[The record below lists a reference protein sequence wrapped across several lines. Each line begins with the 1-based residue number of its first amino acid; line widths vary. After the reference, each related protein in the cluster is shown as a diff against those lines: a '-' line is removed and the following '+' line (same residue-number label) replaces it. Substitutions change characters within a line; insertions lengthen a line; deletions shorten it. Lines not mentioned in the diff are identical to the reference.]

1 MVMTLTVVSIMIMT
15 VLVMMT
21 VTVMAKVMVIDNY
34 DNDVRSADSDVADG
48 YDDVDDCDDNR
59 DHGDADGTDAADAAD
74 HTDGGYRNDYDDTGG
89 GSDGLAMMVDLMP
102 CAGCRGLH
110 VFDGLHSLQFQ
121 LPS

>member
-1 MVMTLTVVSIMIMT
+1 
-15 VLVMMT
+15 MMT

-34 DNDVRSADSDVADG
+34 DNDVRSADSDAADG
-48 YDDVDDCDDNR
+48 CDDADDCDDNR
-59 DHGDADGTDAADAAD
+59 DHGDADGIDAADR
-74 HTDGGYRNDYDDTGG
+74 TDGGYRNDYDDTGG